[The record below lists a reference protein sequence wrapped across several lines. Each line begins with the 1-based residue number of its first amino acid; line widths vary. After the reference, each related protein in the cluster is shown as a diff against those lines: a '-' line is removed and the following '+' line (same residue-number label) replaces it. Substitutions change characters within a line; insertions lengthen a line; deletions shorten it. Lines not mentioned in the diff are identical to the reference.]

1 MITLHHPTMIED
13 DIKEKVFVLLV
24 MVLIGL
30 SFALHIPK
38 MIQTWNDTKYIKTVG
53 MMKVGYHHHRFYYL
67 LTFK

>member
-1 MITLHHPTMIED
+1 MMITLYPTMIDD

-38 MIQTWNDTKYIKTVG
+38 MIQTWNDTKYTETLG
-53 MMKVGYHHHRFYYL
+53 MVESRISPSPFLLPTYL
-67 LTFK
+67 

>member
-1 MITLHHPTMIED
+1 MITLHHSTMIED

-38 MIQTWNDTKYIKTVG
+38 MIQTWNDTKYIKTAG
-53 MMKVGYHHHRFYYL
+53 MVESRISPSPFLLPTYL
-67 LTFK
+67 

>member
-1 MITLHHPTMIED
+1 MMIED

-38 MIQTWNDTKYIKTVG
+38 MIQTWNDTKYTETLG
-53 MMKVGYHHHRFYYL
+53 MVESRISPSPFLLPTYL
-67 LTFK
+67 

>member
-1 MITLHHPTMIED
+1 MMITLHPTMIED

-38 MIQTWNDTKYIKTVG
+38 MIQTWNDTKYTETLG
-53 MMKVGYHHHRFYYL
+53 MMKVGSPSPFLLPTYL
-67 LTFK
+67 